1 MNIKLSNEE
10 SRKRINMLNIKIKY
24 LVSDVKSDNG
34 NENNHR
40 SYGNLG

>member
-10 SRKRINMLNIKIKY
+10 SKKRINMLNMKIKN

-34 NENNHR
+34 N
-40 SYGNLG
+40 